1 MTSTATAS
9 LGISKIGQ
17 IAVPVQDVPRAEAFY
32 RDVLGLR
39 HLFSAGPALSFFD
52 CAGTRLMLDANLRAD
67 GKEAAPSS
75 ILYFLV
81 PDLKAA
87 FAHLEE
93 RGAQI
98 VDPPHLIA
106 KMPDHELWMGFFKDS
121 EGNLLSL
128 MAEVR

>member
-1 MTSTATAS
+1 MDAS

-17 IAVPVQDVPRAEAFY
+17 IAVPARDLARAERFY
-32 RDVLGLR
+32 REVLGLR
-39 HLFSAGPALSFFD
+39 HLFTAGPTLSFFD
-52 CAGTRLMLDANLRAD
+52 CGGTRLMLDTNLRTD
-67 GKEAAPSS
+67 GKEAHSS

-81 PDLKAA
+81 PELKAA
-87 FAHLEE
+87 FAQLEA

-98 VDPPHLIA
+98 VDPPHLVA

-128 MAEVR
+128 MAEQR